1 MAKQRTL
8 DGRKKAIWCIWHWYM
23 CWRWWPLW
31 PRYIRSCMS
40 SRFPL
45 AIPRRCT
52 GAKCI
57 CFPRTLPWQATKQ
70 VLNQPDLWLKY
81 GNTILYTV
89 AGTLFNIVATTLA
102 AYPLSR
108 HALLRA
114 PLFEFLY
121 HVHDVFFRRHDP
133 HLFVGDQSGAVQFP
147 LVMIIPSLLS
157 TYNVMVCRSAFSG
170 IPEE

>member
-8 DGRKKAIWCIWHWYM
+8 DRPQKGDMVYMALVYVLAVVAFVATLYPFLYVIAVSFSDSKAVYGGEVY
-23 CWRWWPLW
+23 L
-31 PRYIRSCMS
+31 
-40 SRFPL
+40 FPKDVTL
-45 AIPRRCT
+45 A
-52 GAKCI
+52 GYE
-57 CFPRTLPWQATKQ
+57 Q

-81 GNTILYTV
+81 GNTILYTA

-102 AYPLSR
+102 AYPLSP

-121 HVHDVFFRRHDP
+121 HIHDVFFRRHDP

-147 LVMIIPSLLS
+147 LGDDHSLAAIDL
-157 TYNVMVCRSAFSG
+157 
-170 IPEE
+170 